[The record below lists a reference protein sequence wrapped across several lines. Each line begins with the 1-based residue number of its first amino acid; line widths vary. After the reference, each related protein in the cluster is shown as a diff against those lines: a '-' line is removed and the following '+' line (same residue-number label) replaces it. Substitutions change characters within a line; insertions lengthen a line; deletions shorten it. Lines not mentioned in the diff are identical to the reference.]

1 MDKNNFSEIYK
12 KYVMTA
18 YSAAMQVV
26 HNEAD
31 ADDIAQETMVKLYLN
46 IDALD
51 EDRVE
56 GWVRVAAKN
65 LGIDYQRKTQ
75 RFDWN
80 ELDEDL
86 RAEEME
92 LPTLAEEE
100 KQERNH
106 FFQEVMDALGCA
118 DNKATKLFREL
129 EKFGLIERKRR
140 GLGKPNLIYV
150 KNFADPRC
158 RNRGK
163 NGSGAADSAQ
173 PETAKSRGNKT
184 EWNKTEGSEPDPF
197 SSDAEDEPDEC
208 TRLEAYFMQSLE
220 VDLLLRVCPDEEDT
234 IDQIVNLLVH
244 TCSSKRRMLR
254 ERIPL

>member
-1 MDKNNFSEIYK
+1 
-12 KYVMTA
+12 MTA

-86 RAEEME
+86 RAEE
-92 LPTLAEEE
+92 
-100 KQERNH
+100 RWN
-106 FFQEVMDALGCA
+106 
-118 DNKATKLFREL
+118 FRRL
-129 EKFGLIERKRR
+129 QRK
-140 GLGKPNLIYV
+140 
-150 KNFADPRC
+150 
-158 RNRGK
+158 
-163 NGSGAADSAQ
+163 
-173 PETAKSRGNKT
+173 KSR
-184 EWNKTEGSEPDPF
+184 
-197 SSDAEDEPDEC
+197 
-208 TRLEAYFMQSLE
+208 R
-220 VDLLLRVCPDEEDT
+220 DLIFFR
-234 IDQIVNLLVH
+234 
-244 TCSSKRRMLR
+244 K
-254 ERIPL
+254 

>member
-65 LGIDYQRKTQ
+65 LGIDYQRKAQ

-92 LPTLAEEE
+92 LPKLAEEE

-106 FFQEVMDALGCA
+106 FFREVMDALKDHDESGYYITREIKVHERSEKEVA
-118 DNKATKLFREL
+118 SEMGITIGNLRVKMTRTKKWLCQH
-129 EKFGLIERKRR
+129 
-140 GLGKPNLIYV
+140 
-150 KNFADPRC
+150 FAD
-158 RNRGK
+158 K
-163 NGSGAADSAQ
+163 A
-173 PETAKSRGNKT
+173 
-184 EWNKTEGSEPDPF
+184 
-197 SSDAEDEPDEC
+197 
-208 TRLEAYFMQSLE
+208 
-220 VDLLLRVCPDEEDT
+220 
-234 IDQIVNLLVH
+234 
-244 TCSSKRRMLR
+244 R
-254 ERIPL
+254 ERGFL

>member
-65 LGIDYQRKTQ
+65 LGIDYQRKAQ

-92 LPTLAEEE
+92 LP
-100 KQERNH
+100 
-106 FFQEVMDALGCA
+106 MDALKDHDESGYYITREIKVHERSEKEVA
-118 DNKATKLFREL
+118 SEMGITIGNLRVKMTRTKKWLCQH
-129 EKFGLIERKRR
+129 
-140 GLGKPNLIYV
+140 
-150 KNFADPRC
+150 FAD
-158 RNRGK
+158 K
-163 NGSGAADSAQ
+163 A
-173 PETAKSRGNKT
+173 
-184 EWNKTEGSEPDPF
+184 
-197 SSDAEDEPDEC
+197 
-208 TRLEAYFMQSLE
+208 
-220 VDLLLRVCPDEEDT
+220 
-234 IDQIVNLLVH
+234 
-244 TCSSKRRMLR
+244 R
-254 ERIPL
+254 EMGFL